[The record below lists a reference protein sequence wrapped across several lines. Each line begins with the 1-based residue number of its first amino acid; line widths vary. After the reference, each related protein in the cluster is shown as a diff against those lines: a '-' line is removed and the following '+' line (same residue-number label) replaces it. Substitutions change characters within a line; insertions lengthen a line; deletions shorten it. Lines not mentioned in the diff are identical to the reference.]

1 MMAAYIRAM
10 DALHWL
16 CVFLAG
22 VALVTITVIIPYGVF
37 TRYVLN
43 SAASWP
49 EPLAIL
55 LMIWL
60 SFLSA
65 VVCYREHL
73 HIAVGSLPNALS
85 GVPKVVLGV
94 IIELSMLTTNL
105 FLLWYGTSLVQRTWN
120 QSIAE
125 FPIMSVGASYL
136 PVPIGGAIT
145 ALFVIE
151 RMIRGNWFPEP
162 HVNEEDLAKPIS
174 TE

>member
-1 MMAAYIRAM
+1 MLATYFRAM
-10 DALHWL
+10 DALHAA

-22 VALVTITVIIPYGVF
+22 VSIAVITLIIPWGVF

-43 SAASWP
+43 SASSWP

-55 LMIWL
+55 MMIWL

-65 VVCYREHL
+65 IVCYREHR
-73 HIAVGSLPNALS
+73 HIGVNLIPDLLTGRAKALLGLAVEAC
-85 GVPKVVLGV
+85 
-94 IIELSMLTTNL
+94 MLATSV
-105 FLLWYGTSLVQRTWN
+105 FLLWYGIKLIQTTWY

-125 FPIMSVGASYL
+125 FPIVSVGVSYL

-145 ALFVIE
+145 ALLVIE
-151 RMIRGNWFPEP
+151 RVLKGDFFPAIDT
-162 HVNEEDLAKPIS
+162 EEDPHETIS

>member
-1 MMAAYIRAM
+1 MKESYFAAM
-10 DALHWL
+10 DLLHRACL
-16 CVFLAG
+16 VIAG
-22 VALVTITVIIPYGVF
+22 VALAVITLIIPWGVF

-43 SAASWP
+43 SASSWP

-73 HIAVGSLPNALS
+73 HIAVGWIPNMLKGAPRLAL
-85 GVPKVVLGV
+85 GFLL
-94 IIELSMLTTNL
+94 ECCMLATNL
-105 FLLWYGTSLVQRTWN
+105 IVLRYAISLIETTWH

-125 FPIMSVGASYL
+125 FPIVSVGVSYL
-136 PVPIGGAIT
+136 PVPIGAAIT
-145 ALFVIE
+145 ALLCVE
-151 RMIRGNWFPEP
+151 RFLKLDFFAPPPEGDALD
-162 HVNEEDLAKPIS
+162 VVS